1 MLYKTKFIPE
11 VHSTN
16 SAVWPVPYAC
26 AHPYNLD
33 TVNWRL
39 KESALHSP
47 LVSRRPLPTIWSHN
61 AKKVTKIYWKQ
72 RSINVLLY
80 CWRFLARCNF
90 ENSLHRY

>member
-1 MLYKTKFIPE
+1 MLLPTPRF
-11 VHSTN
+11 N

-33 TVNWRL
+33 TAKWSL
-39 KESALHSP
+39 KGECFSLASSVADLC
-47 LVSRRPLPTIWSHN
+47 LQFGSHN